1 MYHIVMKTTFLA
13 STCLVCGPILLNFVQ
28 ATCIIY
34 IYQATTN
41 IGPTPRLHQL
51 RFCIYLVHVA
61 VLYLGEPTRPRF
73 YLARTATRSGV
84 ATVGGSTLGST

>member
-13 STCLVCGPILLNFVQ
+13 STCLVCGPILFNVVQ
-28 ATCIIY
+28 PTCIIY

-41 IGPTPRLHQL
+41 IEPTPRLHQL
-51 RFCIYLVHVA
+51 RLCIYLVHVA

-73 YLARTATRSGV
+73 YLGRTATRSGV
-84 ATVGGSTLGST
+84 ATVRGSTLGST

>member
-73 YLARTATRSGV
+73 YLGRTATRSGV
-84 ATVGGSTLGST
+84 ATVRGSTLGST

>member
-1 MYHIVMKTTFLA
+1 MKTTFLA
-13 STCLVCGPILLNFVQ
+13 STCLVCGPVPLNFVQ

-51 RFCIYLVHVA
+51 RFCIYLAHVA

-73 YLARTATRSGV
+73 YLARSATRSGV
-84 ATVGGSTLGST
+84 ATVGASTLGST